1 MKTTKRKDRR
11 MIKKFCNW
19 IDKESPVFLEW
30 LDYGF
35 DDVVFLSAHAKRV
48 GIRKKTAWEASRKFL
63 KCRNPKV
70 DEKQLREWFGRY
82 YEFESTMENE
92 REWRQIYFKGKKK
105 PGKMQSFS
113 FTDPDLMK
121 CINPDFP
128 RPCALICV

>member
-1 MKTTKRKDRR
+1 
-11 MIKKFCNW
+11 MIKKFCDW

-70 DEKQLREWFGRY
+70 NEKQLRERFECH
-82 YEFESTMENE
+82 YEFESTEENE
-92 REWRQIYFKGKKK
+92 REWRQIYFKGKKVREDAILLIYR
-105 PGKMQSFS
+105 PGTNEMHKNRLL
-113 FTDPDLMK
+113 TP
-121 CINPDFP
+121 C
-128 RPCALICV
+128 RPY

>member
-1 MKTTKRKDRR
+1 

-35 DDVVFLSAHAKRV
+35 DEVVFLSAHAKRV
-48 GIRKKTAWEASRKFL
+48 GIRKKTAWEASRQFL

-70 DEKQLREWFGRY
+70 NEKQLRELFERY
-82 YEFESTMENE
+82 YEFESTEENE
-92 REWRQIYFKGKKK
+92 REWRQFYFKGKKK

-113 FTDPDLMK
+113 FTDPGLMK
-121 CINPDFP
+121 CIKTDF
-128 RPCALICV
+128 